1 MSASRMK
8 VALNPMTSVPPRNAR
23 WETQTYG
30 GASLVR
36 GRRTWEGR
44 GHKSREE
51 AWSPQEL
58 EEAPEPQSPRAYSR
72 STAQPTSIVDFW
84 PQNRRNMISVVSS
97 CPVCCYRRPRSW
109 RRSHT
114 AVNAEL
120 TEVGVVPGR
129 PGCTPGGEL
138 GRLPVGGHPG
148 LAPA

>member
-1 MSASRMK
+1 MGGMRPQ
-8 VALNPMTSVPPRNAR
+8 VQGGGLEPP
-23 WETQTYG
+23 
-30 GASLVR
+30 GA
-36 GRRTWEGR
+36 GR
-44 GHKSREE
+44 GQRT
-51 AWSPQEL
+51 L
-58 EEAPEPQSPRAYSR
+58 PRAYSK

-84 PQNRRNMISVVSS
+84 PQNRRNMISVGSC

-109 RRSHT
+109 CRSHT
-114 AVNAEL
+114 AVSAEL